1 MVGDGDGDGD
11 GDGEALAGSYLSATS
26 IVPLLV
32 LSVPVAVTVQL
43 AGLLEAMVTS
53 SVTGVIE
60 VAPPEVFWVSQ
71 VAVQVTVAFC
81 WAPDSIVMLTVIA
94 AGELIAWVTVQV
106 PLTVDV
112 LDALQKPAVLALAT
126 VTPVVIAPAASNP
139 VKAV

>member
-1 MVGDGDGDGD
+1 
-11 GDGEALAGSYLSATS
+11 LSATS

-53 SVTGVIE
+53 SDTGVIE
-60 VAPPEVFWVSQ
+60 VEPPEVFSVSQ
-71 VAVQVTVAFC
+71 VAVQATVAFC
-81 WAPDSIVMLTVIA
+81 CAPDSIVMVTVIS
-94 AGELIAWVTVQV
+94 AGVLIFSVTVQV
-106 PLTVDV
+106 AFTVDV

-126 VTPVVIAPAASNP
+126 VTPMVIAPAASNP

>member
-1 MVGDGDGDGD
+1 
-11 GDGEALAGSYLSATS
+11 LSATS

-60 VAPPEVFWVSQ
+60 VEPPEVFTVSQ
-71 VAVQVTVAFC
+71 VAVQAELAVC
-81 WAPDSIVMLTVIA
+81 WAPDSIVMLTVIS
-94 AGELIAWVTVQV
+94 AGVLIFSVTVQV
-106 PLTVDV
+106 AFTVDV
-112 LDALQKPAVLALAT
+112 LDALQKPAVLALAA
-126 VTPVVIAPAASNP
+126 VTPMVIAPAASNP

>member
-1 MVGDGDGDGD
+1 MVGDGD

-71 VAVQVTVAFC
+71 VAVQAVEAFC
-81 WAPDSIVMLTVIA
+81 WAPDSIVMVTVIS
-94 AGELIAWVTVQV
+94 AGVLICSVRVQV
-106 PLTVDV
+106 AFTVDV
-112 LDALQKPAVLALAT
+112 LDALQKPAVLALAA
-126 VTPVVIAPAASNP
+126 VTPMVIAPAASNP